1 MGILSGKDLLSGKY
15 TTAIITDSDNQV
27 HFVPIKHTLGDWFIV
42 EIATKIFAFTLKNAR
57 YGIWRKAGAKS
68 FKIIQY
74 DTSNTRSLKPETKE
88 LELVL
93 RKNALPRMNMMLFN
107 ILKLLGR
114 KEKENFKNHNLKEL
128 TEQLTLREEQYPEE
142 VRNIKTF
149 LESLEIDE
157 VVTPVRR
164 VTDFIWDDII
174 AEDPGFL
181 GEMVPR
187 LQRLDNEHKLTSNK
201 PIGPKI
207 AWMKFAL
214 IALIG
219 IMIVGVIYY
228 GYTEGW
234 FKTFTDL
241 GKSFEG
247 VGLPPIGQFT
257 PPNAKD
263 AKYYQENYTP
273 QELRAAVDRGE
284 IDIQSLP
291 PEIIKM
297 VENVELPTVTPTP

>member
-1 MGILSGKDLLSGKY
+1 MGILTGKDLLSGKF

-57 YGIWRKAGAKS
+57 YGIWRRTGAKS

-93 RKNALPRMNMMLFN
+93 KKNALPRMNRMLFN
-107 ILKLLGR
+107 ILRLLGM
-114 KEKENFKNHNLKEL
+114 KEKGEANFKNHNLVEL
-128 TEQLTLREEQYPEE
+128 TTELTKREEQYPEE

-149 LESLEIDE
+149 LESLDIDE
-157 VVTPVRR
+157 IVTPVRR
-164 VTDFIWDDII
+164 VTDFIWDDVI

-228 GYTEGW
+228 GYEEGW

-241 GKSFEG
+241 GSSFENIN
-247 VGLPPIGQFT
+247 LPPIGQFT
-257 PPNAKD
+257 PNLAKD
-263 AKYYQENYTP
+263 SKYYQENFTP

-284 IDIQSLP
+284 IDIQS
-291 PEIIKM
+291 M
-297 VENVELPTVTPTP
+297 R

>member
-15 TTAIITDSDNQV
+15 TTAIITDSDSQV

-57 YGIWRKAGAKS
+57 YAIYRKAGAKS

-93 RKNALPRMNMMLFN
+93 KKNALPRMNQMLFN
-107 ILKLLGR
+107 ILRLLGR
-114 KEKENFKNHNLKEL
+114 KEKDNFQNHNLKEL
-128 TEQLTLREEQYPEE
+128 TDELTLREEQYPEE

-149 LESLEIDE
+149 LESLDIDE
-157 VVTPVRR
+157 IVTPVRK

-201 PIGPKI
+201 PVGPKI

-214 IALIG
+214 IAMIAILI
-219 IMIVGVIYY
+219 IVVIWY
-228 GYTEGW
+228 GYDEGW

-241 GKSFEG
+241 GKSFEN
-247 VGLPPIGQFT
+247 VKLPPIGQFT
-257 PPNAKD
+257 PSGVKD
-263 AKYYQENYTP
+263 DKYYQENFTP
-273 QELRAAVDRGE
+273 QSLKAAVDRGE
-284 IDIQSLP
+284 IDYDSLP
-291 PEIIKM
+291 PATQKVID
-297 VENVELPTVTPTP
+297 NVQLPQVTP